1 MITLPYM
8 VLIFSAA
15 RVLKSDDQVQEI
27 LANLTVVSMDENP
40 NAVAP
45 EGKLFQ
51 RFKSK
56 MFSLPQDQR
65 ETCLAFHGTQENN
78 IESICKK
85 GYNPKLQRRQ
95 RFGKGEYFATT
106 PNISMKYCDGGKML
120 LLNELLLG
128 QQGKHSTWY
137 GDILVMTDPAH
148 SLPRYVITFQ

>member
-1 MITLPYM
+1 ML
-8 VLIFSAA
+8 FSTA

-45 EGKLFQ
+45 GGKLFQ

-56 MFSLPQDQR
+56 MFSLPKDQR
-65 ETCLAFHGTQENN
+65 ETCLAFHGTRENN

-85 GYNPKLQRRQ
+85 GYDPKLRRRQ
-95 RFGKGEYFATT
+95 KFGKGDYFATT
-106 PNISMKYCDGGKML
+106 PDVSMKYCDGGKKL

-128 QQGKHSTWY
+128 QLGKHSIQY
-137 GDILVMTDPAH
+137 GGKQYGNNFVMRYPAH

>member
-1 MITLPYM
+1 ML
-8 VLIFSAA
+8 FSTA

-85 GYNPKLQRRQ
+85 GYDPKLRRRQ

-106 PNISMKYCDGGKML
+106 PDISVEYCDGGKKL

-128 QQGKHSTWY
+128 QNGTHHTQHQ
-137 GDILVMTDPAH
+137 DIVVMKDPAH
-148 SLPRYVITFQ
+148 DLPRYIITFK